1 LVICSCLLEVGRL
14 SGKDNKIFKS
24 PMKMGDWIE
33 KKFKLKN
40 KHLDEQKLKEVIR
53 NIVIES
59 LPNKFIPQFI
69 W

>member
-1 LVICSCLLEVGRL
+1 
-14 SGKDNKIFKS
+14 
-24 PMKMGDWIE
+24 MKMGDWIE

-59 LPNKFIPQFI
+59 LPNKLGDKFI